1 MIAPDPSTGSGPSS
15 GSDPSTDSGSSTGS
29 NSSTGSGRGAVL
41 ITGGSRGIGA
51 ATARRLARAGRDVV
65 ITYAAR
71 AADAERVVADCAAAG
86 VRAHARRVELT
97 EPGAVDDLFGWLDA
111 EVGRIGAL
119 VNNAGVVS
127 PSGKVVDYDSD
138 RVRRVMEI
146 NVVGAF
152 AMATAAARRLARDHG
167 GSGGVIV
174 NVSSRAAVRGGA
186 FEYVDYAAS
195 KAALDAMTVGL
206 ALELADQGVRVV
218 GVRPGVIDT
227 EIHAPGRL
235 ERVAPQVP
243 LGRPGTVDE
252 VAAAIAWLL
261 SDEASYVTGSN
272 LDVGGG
278 R

>member
-1 MIAPDPSTGSGPSS
+1 MTGP
-15 GSDPSTDSGSSTGS
+15 
-29 NSSTGSGRGAVL
+29 VL

-51 ATARRLARAGRDVV
+51 ATARRLAADGRDVV
-65 ITYAAR
+65 ITYASR
-71 AADAERVVADCAAAG
+71 SADADQVITDCRAAG
-86 VRAHARRVELT
+86 VTAHARQVELT
-97 EPGAVDDLFGWLDA
+97 QAGAVDELFGWLDA
-111 EVGRIGAL
+111 EVGPLGAL

-127 PSGKVVDYDSD
+127 PGAPVVDYDSE

-152 AMATAAARRLARDHG
+152 AMATAAARRMSLDHG

-195 KAALDAMTVGL
+195 KAAIDALTVGL
-206 ALELADQGVRVV
+206 GLELARQGVRVA

-235 ERVAPQVP
+235 ERVAPEIP
-243 LGRPGTVDE
+243 LGRAGTADE
-252 VAAAIAWLL
+252 IAAAIAWLL
-261 SDEASYVTGSN
+261 SDDASYLTGTTI
-272 LDVGGG
+272 DVGGG

>member
-1 MIAPDPSTGSGPSS
+1 MTGP
-15 GSDPSTDSGSSTGS
+15 
-29 NSSTGSGRGAVL
+29 VL

-51 ATARRLARAGRDVV
+51 ATARRLAADGRDVV
-65 ITYAAR
+65 ITYASR
-71 AADAERVVADCAAAG
+71 AADADQVITDCRAAG
-86 VRAHARRVELT
+86 VTAHARQVELT
-97 EPGAVDDLFGWLDA
+97 RPGAVDELFGWLDA
-111 EVGRIGAL
+111 EVGPIGAL

-127 PSGKVVDYDSD
+127 PGAPVADYDSE

-152 AMATAAARRLARDHG
+152 AMATAAARRMAHDHG
-167 GSGGVIV
+167 GAGGVIV

-195 KAALDAMTVGL
+195 KAAIDALTTGL
-206 ALELADQGVRVV
+206 GLELARQGVRVA

-235 ERVAPQVP
+235 ERVAPEIP
-243 LGRPGTVDE
+243 LGRAGTAE
-252 VAAAIAWLL
+252 EIAAAIAWLL
-261 SDEASYVTGSN
+261 SDDASYVTGTTI
-272 LDVGGG
+272 DVGGG